1 MSWHPTGPCHCIQ
14 PTAVVWLYQVSQRP
28 SLCFTLQP
36 PPHVILIA
44 GAAIILSHV
53 TMSKALRHHDCALCC
68 SEFRFLPLW
77 PSPCVNV
84 APCVTLEHCINGLLY
99 WGRRCGSVVIAPPL
113 VLKVLNLRH
122 QGMVSS
128 ELGKVKATK
137 NRSVTSTQVY
147 TYTAIGYLSIYLILI
162 FYHIR
167 AHIVLSQVSL
177 ERVLGLTAST
187 NAQIAL
193 DSASGTLA
201 YSAG

>member
-1 MSWHPTGPCHCIQ
+1 M
-14 PTAVVWLYQVSQRP
+14 
-28 SLCFTLQP
+28 
-36 PPHVILIA
+36 
-44 GAAIILSHV
+44 
-53 TMSKALRHHDCALCC
+53 
-68 SEFRFLPLW
+68 
-77 PSPCVNV
+77 
-84 APCVTLEHCINGLLY
+84 
-99 WGRRCGSVVIAPPL
+99 VIAPPL